1 MMNYEQAMQF
11 VEGFSRSGKPVR
23 DLSRIAYLMEQLDK
37 PQEKLRFVHIAGTN
51 GKGSV
56 AEYLTNIMIES
67 GYRTGTFTSPY
78 IRHYT
83 DRIRL
88 NGHDIPQNDLCRI
101 CEKVSQ
107 HIKGDE
113 GYSQFEITMTIAFL
127 WYIEQKAEIVILETG
142 MGGLLDCTNIIP
154 PPLCSVITSISFDH
168 MAILGNTL
176 EEIATQ
182 KAGIIKTSSPV
193 VISPNNQAENILVE
207 NATQKGCEVIIPDL
221 SGNFCHIQNVHGL
234 EKSRFTYDGIDYE
247 IKMCGMH
254 QIENAVTALETVN
267 VLRRN
272 EFLIAVSSVQRG
284 LEKTAVAGRI
294 QILSENPLIV
304 LDGGHNR
311 DGISALSYVLEESGI
326 SEWVG
331 ICGMTHA
338 DAVPYA
344 VQTMAKY
351 LDKVYCVDGFTGN
364 AVKSEILCNA
374 FLQYHVSA
382 EIIAIENALLQAK
395 RQGKAIIIFGSLYLA
410 SWYLNQEG

>member
-1 MMNYEQAMQF
+1 MMNYQQAMQF
-11 VEGFSRSGKPVR
+11 VEGFSRSGKPVK
-23 DLSRIAYLMEQLDK
+23 DLSRIAYLMEQLDR

-67 GYRTGTFTSPY
+67 GYRTATFTSPY
-78 IRHYT
+78 IRHYE
-83 DRIRL
+83 DRIRID
-88 NGHDIPQNDLCRI
+88 GHDIPKNDLCRI
-101 CEKVSQ
+101 CETVSQ
-107 HIKGDE
+107 YIKGDE
-113 GYSQFEITMTIAFL
+113 GYSQFEITMAIAFL

-182 KAGIIKTSSPV
+182 KAGIIKESSPV
-193 VISPNNQAENILVE
+193 VLSRCDEMKVKNIFIKTAQEKHCEFISPVFEDIVVGALGITGNYFFYENNGY
-207 NATQKGCEVIIPDL
+207 ATKMG
-221 SGNFCHIQNVHGL
+221 GL
-234 EKSRFTYDGIDYE
+234 
-247 IKMCGMH
+247 H
-254 QIENAVTALETVN
+254 QVDNAVTAIATVNFLRKQGFHISQEAVEKGLLET
-267 VLRRN
+267 R
-272 EFLIAVSSVQRG
+272 VS
-284 LEKTAVAGRI
+284 GRI

-304 LDGGHNR
+304 LDGGHNC

-326 SEWVG
+326 PEWVG

-351 LDKVYCVDGFTGN
+351 LDKVYCVDGFAGN
-364 AVKSEILCNA
+364 AVNAETLCNA
-374 FLQYHVSA
+374 FLQYNVQA
-382 EIIAIENALLQAK
+382 EMIAIENALSEAK
-395 RQGKAIIIFGSLYLA
+395 KQGRAMIIFGSLYLA
-410 SWYLNQEG
+410 SWYLNLEE

>member
-1 MMNYEQAMQF
+1 MMNYQQAMSF
-11 VEGFSRSGKPVR
+11 IEVFSRSGKPVK
-23 DLSRIAYLMEQLDK
+23 DLSRIAYLMEQLDR

-67 GYRTGTFTSPY
+67 GYRTATFTSPY
-78 IRHYT
+78 IRHYE

-88 NGHDIPQNDLCRI
+88 NRHDIPKNDLCRI
-101 CEKVSQ
+101 CEDVST

-113 GYSQFEITMTIAFL
+113 GYSQFEITMAIAFL

-176 EEIATQ
+176 EEIALQ
-182 KAGIIKTSSPV
+182 KAGIIKKGSPV
-193 VISPNNQAENILVE
+193 VISPNNQAEKILVQ
-207 NATQKGCEVIIPDL
+207 NATEKGCEIIIPSL
-221 SGNFCHIQNVHGL
+221 SENFCHIQNMQGL
-234 EKSRFTYDGIDYE
+234 EKSRFVYDGIPYE
-247 IKMCGMH
+247 IQMCGMH
-254 QIENAVTALETVN
+254 QIENAVTALEAVN

-272 EFLIAVSSVQRG
+272 EYLIPVEAVQRG
-284 LEKTAVAGRI
+284 LAKTAVAGRI

-311 DGISALSYVLEESGI
+311 DGISALSYVLEESGV

-351 LDKVYCVDGFTGN
+351 LDKVYCVEGFAEN
-364 AVKSEILCNA
+364 AVKSETLCSA
-374 FLQYHVSA
+374 FLQCNVQA
-382 EIIAIENALLQAK
+382 EPIAMETALPQAK
-395 RQGKAIIIFGSLYLA
+395 TQEKAIIIFGSLYLA
-410 SWYLNQEG
+410 SWYLNQG

>member
-1 MMNYEQAMQF
+1 MMDYEQAMAF
-11 VEGFSRSGKPVR
+11 IERFSRSGKPVK
-23 DLSRIAYLMEQLDK
+23 DLSRIAYLMEQLDR

-56 AEYLTNIMIES
+56 AEYLTNVMIES

-78 IRHYT
+78 IRQYT

-88 NGHDIPQNDLCRI
+88 NGHDIPKNDLCRI
-101 CEKVSQ
+101 CEDVSA

-113 GYSQFEITMTIAFL
+113 GYSQFEITMAIAFL

-176 EEIATQ
+176 EEIALQ
-182 KAGIIKTSSPV
+182 KAGIIKKGSPV
-193 VISPNNQAENILVE
+193 VISPNNQAEKILVE
-207 NATQKGCEVIIPDL
+207 NATEKGCEVIIPDL
-221 SGNFCHIQNVHGL
+221 SGNSCHIRNVQGL

-254 QIENAVTALETVN
+254 QIENAVTVLEAVN
-267 VLRRN
+267 VLRRY
-272 EFLIAVSSVQRG
+272 EILIPVSSVQRG
-284 LEKTAVAGRI
+284 LAKTSVSGRI

-326 SEWVG
+326 PEWVG

-338 DAVPYA
+338 DAVPCA
-344 VQTMAKY
+344 VKTMAKY
-351 LDKVYCVDGFTGN
+351 LDKVYCVDGFAGN
-364 AVKSEILCNA
+364 AVKSEMLYDA
-374 FLQYHVSA
+374 FLQYNVQA

-395 RQGKAIIIFGSLYLA
+395 KQGKAIIIFGSLYLA